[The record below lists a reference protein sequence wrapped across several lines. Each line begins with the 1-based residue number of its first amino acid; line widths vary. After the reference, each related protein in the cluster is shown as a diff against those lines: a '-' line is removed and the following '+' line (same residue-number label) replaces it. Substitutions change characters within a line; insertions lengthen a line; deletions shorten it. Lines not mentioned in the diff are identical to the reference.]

1 MAMSAARTPTQNG
14 IDPEIEVK
22 VVALRLSPEQH
33 ELFQR
38 AAEYHG
44 QSLEDFMVSA
54 AMTVAED
61 VFDGPHSPGIQ
72 LSPAAYVKLLAYLDN
87 PGEPNERLREGSR
100 RYDEMLATGRL
111 VEGSMRMGTFSR
123 DHDSR

>member
-14 IDPEIEVK
+14 IDQEVTEEA
-22 VVALRLSPEQH
+22 VALRLSPEQH
-33 ELFQR
+33 ELFRR

-61 VFDGPHSPGIQ
+61 VFDGPLSAEIQ
-72 LSPAAYVKLLAYLDN
+72 LSPAAYEKLLAYIDN
-87 PGEPNERLREGSR
+87 PGEPNENLREAFR
-100 RYDEMLATGRL
+100 RYDEMFGK
-111 VEGSMRMGTFSR
+111 
-123 DHDSR
+123 